1 MIVDPAILDELE
13 ETFGHV
19 IRNKGTIR
27 DAIAA
32 ALAAYEHGH
41 REMMTT
47 DRLVLRAACRHF
59 QCSIKELLT
68 KELTDHYS
76 RRRYATMVAL
86 RRAGLRLKEIAAA
99 LGYRDH
105 CVVDYGLK
113 KAKRREDIQR
123 DGEAI
128 WALTNGRMLRYRS
141 TMKHWPKP
149 PVDADGD
156 VISPD
161 GP

>member
-1 MIVDPAILDELE
+1 MIVDPVILDELE

-19 IRNKGTIR
+19 IRNKGTVR

-32 ALAAYEHGH
+32 AMAAYEHGH
-41 REMMTT
+41 RETMTT

-123 DGEAI
+123 DGDAI
-128 WALTNGRMLRYRS
+128 WALANA
-141 TMKHWPKP
+141 KAEAVK
-149 PVDADGD
+149 AA
-156 VISPD
+156 
-161 GP
+161 